1 MRVLLIE
8 DNPDILKV
16 ASLALRLDGRFQV
29 LQASSG
35 RQGLAMARVEH
46 PDLVVLDVVMPEM
59 DGYETLRR
67 LKADAETAAIPVI
80 FLTINGTSAEQEQSL
95 ALGALGLVPKP
106 FDPLQLPGQL
116 LALANPSH

>member
-1 MRVLLIE
+1 MRVLLVE

-16 ASLALRLDGRFQV
+16 ASLALHLDGRFQV

-35 RQGLAMARVEH
+35 RQGLALARTEH
-46 PDLVVLDVVMPEM
+46 PDLVVLDVMMPEM

-67 LKADAETAAIPVI
+67 LKADAETAAIPVV
-80 FLTINGTSAEQEQSL
+80 FLTIHGTYEERQQGL
-95 ALGALGLVPKP
+95 ALGAVGHVPKP
-106 FDPLQLPGQL
+106 FDPMQLPTQL